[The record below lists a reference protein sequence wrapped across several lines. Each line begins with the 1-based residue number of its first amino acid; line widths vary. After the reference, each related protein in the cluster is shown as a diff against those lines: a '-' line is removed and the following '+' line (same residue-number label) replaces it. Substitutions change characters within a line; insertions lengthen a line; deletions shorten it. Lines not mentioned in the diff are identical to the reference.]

1 MNAVRVWAAQI
12 VRITLAGIVAL
23 VVFLQCRDFRAANEV
38 FPAAGFVV
46 FLTFASFSI
55 SWARVNPPISTYAEL
70 KRVKRAGLDL
80 LIASGLTLASG
91 ALLQLAQ
98 DSVLKTTILASVA
111 LFLHVLTLAM
121 GLVLGWIALST
132 LLRQAVH
139 PSQDPSSEGS
149 V

>member
-1 MNAVRVWAAQI
+1 MNAVRIWSAQI
-12 VRITLAGIVAL
+12 IRVTLAGIVAL
-23 VVFLQCRDFRAANEV
+23 IVFLQCRDFRAANEV
-38 FPAAGFVV
+38 FPTAGFVV
-46 FLTFASFSI
+46 FLTFAAFAI

-98 DSVLKTTILASVA
+98 DSLLKTTVLASVA
-111 LFLHVLTLAM
+111 LLLHVLTLAI
-121 GLVLGWIALST
+121 GLVLGWFALST

-139 PSQDPSSEGS
+139 PSQDSPSEGS